1 MTMNKTLKELG
12 VYAHYLIID
21 KFSGRPFQHST
32 LTSDLTT
39 TKKNITSYHRN
50 EVWSNEN
57 LYQTLEDRKEF
68 DMFMVKLDA
77 VGIGY
82 DRAVDAI
89 NQRYEH
95 EWQKLSKGLRE
106 RLNVGVVYGLLQIIE
121 RFEREIRENHKLSD
135 SQLVVNVLKDLVAFR
150 EVCKELVEVQ
160 PIPKKAYKWEKLK
173 SIEILEVK
181 GLEFK

>member
-1 MTMNKTLKELG
+1 MIMNKSLKDLG
-12 VYAHYLIID
+12 IHPHYVIVD
-21 KFSGRPFQHST
+21 KFSGRPYLHSS

-68 DMFMVKLDA
+68 DMFIARLDA

-82 DRAVDAI
+82 DRAVDVI

-95 EWQKLSKGLRE
+95 EWQKLDKGLRK

-121 RFEREIRENHKLSD
+121 RFERELRENRKMTNQ
-135 SQLVVNVLKDLVAFR
+135 QLVIDVLNDLTAFR
-150 EVCKELVEVQ
+150 EACKVLVEVQ

-181 GLEFK
+181 GLEF